1 MKLLKRKQFTNHSQV
16 YPSLPTDSDT
26 IFAKLLIGISNLS
39 TLVGIRLALSMV
51 EKSQKLMEPLRRDLM
66 FGHRLAEPWALLPRH
81 MLTAPV
87 RRVVVVA

>member
-51 EKSQKLMEPLRRDLM
+51 EKSQKLMEK
-66 FGHRLAEPWALLPRH
+66 
-81 MLTAPV
+81 
-87 RRVVVVA
+87 